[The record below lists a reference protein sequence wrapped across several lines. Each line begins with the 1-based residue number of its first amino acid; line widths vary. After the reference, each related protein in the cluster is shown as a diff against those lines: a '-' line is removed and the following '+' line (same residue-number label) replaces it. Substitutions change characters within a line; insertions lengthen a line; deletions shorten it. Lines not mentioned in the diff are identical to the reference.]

1 MFRIVELLSLAAYSV
16 WGGQKRTPNLRT
28 TFTDHQGDPATTML
42 RLNGIT
48 PVMATCFR
56 EDETIDDDSMRKQI
70 DFAIEAGAA
79 AICGPGFGAEFYKL
93 SDEERFH
100 FVDVLVEHTR
110 KRVPAIAA
118 TSSGSTYSTI
128 EFSKYA
134 EKIGA
139 DCVMVTAPRT
149 TPLPAPEI
157 ISYYSRLCD
166 SLKIPVMLQD
176 ADFTG
181 AGLPAKVFVDLAH
194 KHPNFRFAKLEVTL
208 PGRKSAE
215 IVEQTKGQVQIIYGL
230 GGIAMIDG
238 LAHGASAVMPGAAC
252 LEVYVRVYEL
262 YTQGKKDQAE
272 ALFQRL
278 IPYLAFALQHLELA
292 IYIEKRV
299 MQKRGILPNS
309 RMRQPSLSF
318 DSVYQEQIDRL
329 VNSAVAL
336 CEECRV
342 ATAKK

>member
-28 TFTDHQGDPATTML
+28 HSQTTRGDPATTML

-128 EFSKYA
+128 
-134 EKIGA
+134 
-139 DCVMVTAPRT
+139 
-149 TPLPAPEI
+149 
-157 ISYYSRLCD
+157 
-166 SLKIPVMLQD
+166 
-176 ADFTG
+176 
-181 AGLPAKVFVDLAH
+181 
-194 KHPNFRFAKLEVTL
+194 
-208 PGRKSAE
+208 
-215 IVEQTKGQVQIIYGL
+215 
-230 GGIAMIDG
+230 
-238 LAHGASAVMPGAAC
+238 
-252 LEVYVRVYEL
+252 
-262 YTQGKKDQAE
+262 
-272 ALFQRL
+272 
-278 IPYLAFALQHLELA
+278 
-292 IYIEKRV
+292 
-299 MQKRGILPNS
+299 
-309 RMRQPSLSF
+309 
-318 DSVYQEQIDRL
+318 
-329 VNSAVAL
+329 
-336 CEECRV
+336 
-342 ATAKK
+342 

>member
-1 MFRIVELLSLAAYSV
+1 M
-16 WGGQKRTPNLRT
+16 
-28 TFTDHQGDPATTML
+28 
-42 RLNGIT
+42 
-48 PVMATCFR
+48 
-56 EDETIDDDSMRKQI
+56 
-70 DFAIEAGAA
+70 
-79 AICGPGFGAEFYKL
+79 
-93 SDEERFH
+93 
-100 FVDVLVEHTR
+100 DVLVEHTR